1 MDKKK
6 VIVVERI
13 SDKGVEMLK
22 AQPDL
27 EVTVKFDI
35 PREEL
40 LKIVGD
46 YDAIIVRSVTK
57 VNEEFYQAARNLKV
71 VGRAGNGVDN
81 IDIEGATKR
90 GIIVVNTPEANVI
103 SAAEHT
109 IGLMLASCRNT
120 VKAQKMIESRVWD
133 RKNLKG
139 VELYHKTLGIIG
151 LGRIGTLVTK
161 RMQAFEM
168 KVIAYDPYIPDS
180 RFKRLGVE
188 KCETLDD
195 LLAKAD
201 VITIHTPKTEETIN
215 MIGKEELKKCKKG
228 VRLVNCAR
236 GGLYNEQ
243 AVADAIKEGQVASIG
258 LDVLVDEP
266 KPISPLIGLEQCVLT
281 PHLGADTVEAQ
292 DKVGISIAQEVV
304 NVLNGQMVPNAV
316 NLPALHP
323 QELEGMMGYLQLGEC
338 LGKLYYQMEK
348 DPVDKV
354 EVVYEGPAAN
364 LETTLITRSILKG
377 LFDPILKER
386 VNMVNAE
393 LAAETRGV
401 AVVEGKMNG
410 EDRLNR
416 VSLKVY
422 SGEKIFTAAGT
433 VAPDETAHITEVQGY
448 QYDLVPEHY
457 MILAKNDD
465 KPGMIGQIGTLLGA
479 AHVNIANMQVA
490 RKPKTGNAMMIMT
503 VDSPVEKATLQMIAG
518 LDGIQSADFVTL

>member
-22 AQPDL
+22 NQPDL
-27 EVTVKFDI
+27 EVDVKFDI

-40 LKIVGD
+40 LKIVGK
-46 YDAIIVRSVTK
+46 YDAIVVRSVTK
-57 VNEEFYQAARNLKV
+57 INEEFYQAATNLKV

-81 IDIEGATKR
+81 IDIAGATQR

-120 VKAQKMIESRVWD
+120 VRAQKMIESKVWD
-133 RKNLKG
+133 RKDLKG

-180 RFKRLGVE
+180 RFKRLGGE
-188 KCETLDD
+188 KCETLDE
-195 LLAKAD
+195 LLAQAD
-201 VITIHTPKTEETIN
+201 IITIHTPKTEETIN
-215 MIGKEELKKCKKG
+215 MLGKAELAKCKDG

-243 AVADAIKEGQVASIG
+243 AVADAIKAGKVASIG

-266 KPISPLIGLEQCVLT
+266 KPISPLIGLNQCVLT

-292 DKVGISIAQEVV
+292 DKVGIAIAEEVV
-304 NVLNGQMVPNAV
+304 NVLKGQMVPNAV

-323 QELEGMMGYLQLGEC
+323 QELEGMAGYLQLGEC
-338 LGKLYYQMEK
+338 LGKFYYQLEK

-354 EVVYEGPAAN
+354 EIIYQGPAAH
-364 LETTLITRSILKG
+364 LETNLITRSILKG

-386 VNMVNAE
+386 VNVVNAE
-393 LAAETRGV
+393 LAAENRGV
-401 AVVEGKMNG
+401 AVVEGKVNG
-410 EDRLNR
+410 EDRVNR
-416 VSLKVY
+416 ISLRVY
-422 SGEKIFTAAGT
+422 SGEKVFTAAGT
-433 VAPDETAHITEVQGY
+433 VAPDNTPHITELQGY
-448 QYDLVPEHY
+448 AFDVVPAPY
-457 MILAKNDD
+457 MLLAKNDD
-465 KPGMIGQIGTLLGA
+465 KPGMIGQIGTLMGA
-479 AHVNIANMQVA
+479 AHVNIATMQVA
-490 RKPKTGNAMMIMT
+490 RDMDKGSAMMVMT
-503 VDSPVEKATLQMIAG
+503 VDSTVDKSTLQIVAG
-518 LDGIQSADFVTL
+518 LDGINSADFVKL

>member
-1 MDKKK
+1 M
-6 VIVVERI
+6 
-13 SDKGVEMLK
+13 
-22 AQPDL
+22 
-27 EVTVKFDI
+27 
-35 PREEL
+35 
-40 LKIVGD
+40 
-46 YDAIIVRSVTK
+46 
-57 VNEEFYQAARNLKV
+57 
-71 VGRAGNGVDN
+71 
-81 IDIEGATKR
+81 
-90 GIIVVNTPEANVI
+90 
-103 SAAEHT
+103 
-109 IGLMLASCRNT
+109 
-120 VKAQKMIESRVWD
+120 
-133 RKNLKG
+133 
-139 VELYHKTLGIIG
+139 
-151 LGRIGTLVTK
+151 
-161 RMQAFEM
+161 
-168 KVIAYDPYIPDS
+168 
-180 RFKRLGVE
+180 
-188 KCETLDD
+188 
-195 LLAKAD
+195 
-201 VITIHTPKTEETIN
+201 ITIHTPKTEETIN

-410 EDRLNR
+410 EERMNR
-416 VSLKVY
+416 VSVKIS
-422 SGEKIFTAAGT
+422 SGNKTFTAAGM
-433 VAPDETAHITEVQGY
+433 VAPDETPHITEVQGY
-448 QYDLVPEHY
+448 HYDLVPEHY

-465 KPGMIGQIGTLLGA
+465 KPGMIGQMGTLLGA